1 MKETEG
7 QSLTAGGKWS
17 SIAQKGKVN
26 GGMTGK
32 R

>member
-7 QSLTAGGKWS
+7 QSLTAGGKWMA
-17 SIAQKGKVN
+17 IAQKGKVN